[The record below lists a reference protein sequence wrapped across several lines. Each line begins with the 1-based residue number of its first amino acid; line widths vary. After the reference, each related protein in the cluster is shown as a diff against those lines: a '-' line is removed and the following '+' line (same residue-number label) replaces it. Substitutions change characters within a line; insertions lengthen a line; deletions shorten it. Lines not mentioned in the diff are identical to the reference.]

1 MNCGLIQGMT
11 TASACMCT
19 LPITPKRI
27 KRLRKQRFLI
37 SWNKFTLT
45 LLEASYFGFQ
55 AMAGWYRGWSPSFYS
70 PLVQKK
76 PGKHYSLFGSDLRAE
91 SVKLHWYCTLHKPTI
106 IFAISP
112 AFCVLYVYPFKV
124 CVTDRWQQP
133 GWEMGWGFVHGIMQ
147 HHISANSRVLWLS
160 KTSRCISLEVLWK
173 IQLSHLPPS
182 LSLCP
187 SLSLFLSD
195 SYIIHHHLFSRDSV
209 ALFATYAV
217 LCIEWTANLPSLG
230 TWFVIS
236 VH

>member
-1 MNCGLIQGMT
+1 MKNIICDLGLIFGLNQWN
-11 TASACMCT
+11 CT
-19 LPITPKRI
+19 GIVHAHR
-27 KRLRKQRFLI
+27 
-37 SWNKFTLT
+37 
-45 LLEASYFGFQ
+45 
-55 AMAGWYRGWSPSFYS
+55 
-70 PLVQKK
+70 
-76 PGKHYSLFGSDLRAE
+76 
-91 SVKLHWYCTLHKPTI
+91 PTI

-112 AFCVLYVYPFKV
+112 AFRGLYVYLFKV

-147 HHISANSRVLWLS
+147 RHISANSRVLWLS

-173 IQLSHLPPS
+173 IQFSHLPSPSLCLSAS
-182 LSLCP
+182 LSL
-187 SLSLFLSD
+187 SY